1 MNIDNFLSQLPSVA
15 DDGFSER
22 VMGKVR
28 AITRRRMAFTVA
40 AIAACVLVALL
51 ILPLRAIGAELGLII
66 PQIAGSAALNLAAAL
81 LVLTFLV
88 ERQFSRL

>member
-1 MNIDNFLSQLPSVA
+1 MNVDNFLSQLPSVA

-22 VMGKVR
+22 VMGRVR
-28 AITRRRMAFTVA
+28 VIARRRMAFTIA
-40 AIAACVLVALL
+40 SIAACVVLALL
-51 ILPLRAIGAELGLII
+51 ILPWRTIGAELGLII
-66 PQIAGSAALNLAAAL
+66 PQIASSAALNLAAAL